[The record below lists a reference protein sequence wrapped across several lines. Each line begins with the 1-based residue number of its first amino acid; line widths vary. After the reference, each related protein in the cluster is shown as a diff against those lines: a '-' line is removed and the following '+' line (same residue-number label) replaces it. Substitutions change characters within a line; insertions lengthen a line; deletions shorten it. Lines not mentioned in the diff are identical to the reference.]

1 MAVSQV
7 PGPLKLCQGP
17 KDIDIGRHKAYIET
31 YMQTPLNVIKVNFIG
46 HPDIQHPIIELCLS
60 EITFFAKNVGTKY
73 LTVGRKRFLNSKII
87 FFAKKDKI
95 LSCFLA

>member
-1 MAVSQV
+1 MAVSQL

-31 YMQTPLNVIKVNFIG
+31 YMQTTLNVININFIG
-46 HPDIQHPIIELCLS
+46 HPDIQHPIIELCRS

-73 LTVGRKRFLNSKII
+73 LTVGRKRFLQ
-87 FFAKKDKI
+87 F
-95 LSCFLA
+95 